1 MGKTTRNYLNP
12 YSAVLEKTR
21 KKEKTGHF
29 LRGCCL
35 GVTPQ
40 YSGAATGD
48 LQGIKCPFMVQG
60 FKAGPDR
67 SSILGKYL
75 NVCCLSNLV

>member
-29 LRGCCL
+29 LRGWFL
-35 GVTPQ
+35 GVTPRSTQ
-40 YSGAATGD
+40 ELQLVILKESNAHLWCRDSKQGQTAAA
-48 LQGIKCPFMVQG
+48 F
-60 FKAGPDR
+60 
-67 SSILGKYL
+67 
-75 NVCCLSNLV
+75 